1 MILYLTRKTFERYK
15 LDPPENS
22 LFPVKE
28 ITAAVKEREQG
39 IGLLEWGGKLF
50 YFDRRKCIQFSN
62 FASKFTVF
70 LFDAK
75 VEKLPFLGE
84 AIFMYL
90 FDFYQ
95 GNKEMTKLLKRL
107 ADEHPFAVIDRLKDK
122 KAIATLNRTQLD
134 FALDGYKF
142 YKFIENNVLQT
153 KKINKL
159 VNTDWLF
166 TQRVENQ
173 SGPEYFYSGEKF
185 EQLLKEYYAK
195 LP

>member
-107 ADEHPFAVIDRLKDK
+107 ADEAKAKGTRAGPLASVVFLAWCRWPGSNRH
-122 KAIATLNRTQLD
+122 AIAGGG
-134 FALDGYKF
+134 F
-142 YKFIENNVLQT
+142 
-153 KKINKL
+153 
-159 VNTDWLF
+159 
-166 TQRVENQ
+166 
-173 SGPEYFYSGEKF
+173 
-185 EQLLKEYYAK
+185 
-195 LP
+195 